1 MGPPFELV
9 LGVDDPLAGRAARH
23 TAAEVIQRWDVRPAL
38 VDDSCLVVS
47 ELVTNALVHGR
58 SDVLLRLLK
67 TDDRLRIEVFDDNT
81 RLPAMVPPDPH
92 SLSGRGLFL
101 IAALVSTWGTE
112 RTPDGKVV
120 WAEFDLTD
128 RRSG

>member
-1 MGPPFELV
+1 MGPAFELV

-23 TAAEVIQRWDVRPAL
+23 ATADIIQRWDLRPA
-38 VDDSCLVVS
+38 VVGDSCLVVS

-58 SDVLLRLLK
+58 SDVMLRLLK

-81 RLPAMVPPDPH
+81 RLPAMVAPDPQ

-112 RTPDGKVV
+112 RTPNGKVV
-120 WAEFDLTD
+120 WAEFDLRD
-128 RRSG
+128 RRTG